1 MRKDY
6 EERDLAFCLGLLC
19 IYTFL
24 LQMYHR
30 VMPDIRKLP
39 RLQLVAVVCYYGKHY
54 STFVFHSKLKT
65 WIYFDD
71 ATVREVS
78 VLSASVSVFHSVGVC
93 LSAHLS
99 AYLHALSSFLFLC
112 LPGYLYVHPFIRWLV
127 CVIFTSKTSGNL
139 ETCLEVTSVPF
150 LPHPNGSA

>member
-1 MRKDY
+1 
-6 EERDLAFCLGLLC
+6 
-19 IYTFL
+19 
-24 LQMYHR
+24 MYHR

-78 VLSASVSVFHSVGVC
+78 GH
-93 LSAHLS
+93 H
-99 AYLHALSSFLFLC
+99 
-112 LPGYLYVHPFIRWLV
+112 W
-127 CVIFTSKTSGNL
+127 
-139 ETCLEVTSVPF
+139 
-150 LPHPNGSA
+150 

>member
-1 MRKDY
+1 MFVGS
-6 EERDLAFCLGLLC
+6 AVIG
-19 IYTFL
+19 TVP

-30 VMPDIRKLP
+30 VMPDVRKLP

-78 VLSASVSVFHSVGVC
+78 GLVGLHACLPVLSVRLIFTGRTNDSFHSRSEQCTIPSPTPQPTQKCVVISDWRSCTGWL
-93 LSAHLS
+93 LSLTGM
-99 AYLHALSSFLFLC
+99 
-112 LPGYLYVHPFIRWLV
+112 PQ
-127 CVIFTSKTSGNL
+127 CVT
-139 ETCLEVTSVPF
+139 PF
-150 LPHPNGSA
+150 LGPLVKLLCTYWSHHRR

>member
-1 MRKDY
+1 MLDNMFDRLVMSVLKGGKLFHFA
-6 EERDLAFCLGLLC
+6 RV
-19 IYTFL
+19 
-24 LQMYHR
+24 QMYHK

-78 VLSASVSVFHSVGVC
+78 VCIQHFGLGSGLLLGNIWLIHGRGGCLFQDSCHSG
-93 LSAHLS
+93 
-99 AYLHALSSFLFLC
+99 
-112 LPGYLYVHPFIRWLV
+112 
-127 CVIFTSKTSGNL
+127 
-139 ETCLEVTSVPF
+139 E
-150 LPHPNGSA
+150 